1 MATIDFSLIENWLK
15 NHGGKSFKRGELDG
29 SPAREMYKTFVQTI
43 IEGSDFEADYS
54 AWQNSGHTL
63 TYFWAKIR
71 NKAPQKKNSFLG
83 IAMSAQIVNGE
94 LEILM
99 RLEAED
105 KKIQKLSL
113 VERKKVN
120 KCLVQHIPDSRC
132 YYDSNIDG
140 KVYTY
145 EKAIVAIEDGNHYV
159 GRKPFKIR
167 PNIKLTPPFT
177 AARTS
182 DIIGE
187 AKGVFKIFKEAY
199 EKMFIDE
206 TDEAYWPSLNEFD
219 PGLSKD
225 QWKKYITEEELPTQH
240 RAMQMLK
247 AMKELGGEAS
257 CKQLSEKYGGTPTSY
272 VGAVVGLGKRIK
284 KYFNLP
290 SCMDNDQERYFPF
303 AFQGKYR
310 GGSED
315 NYIYRMRPELLE
327 ALKEIDMPQIS
338 PQYEDTEK
346 IKEAERMPCGMN
358 TILYGPPGTG
368 KTYHTVLY
376 AVSIIEG
383 VEISELETQKYSDV
397 FKRYCDY
404 KANGQIEFTTFHQS
418 YGYEEFIEGIKPDV
432 TDDGQMT
439 YKVLPGVFKRFCD
452 KACTPKL
459 EKMKTNSAPVVW
471 KVSLAKAG
479 DNPIRTECLDEGHIR
494 LGWDE
499 YGEAIT
505 EDTDY
510 KNGGKSSLNAFI
522 SEMREGDIVVSCY
535 RADTADAIGIVT
547 GAYSWNSEY
556 PEYKR
561 VRTVEWIVKGN
572 FNITA
577 INGGKNMSQSAVH
590 RLNDIDLD
598 KLYAYMASASKFIEE
613 NKDKYVF
620 IIDEINRGNV
630 SKILGEAITLL
641 EPSKRKGADEEIQ
654 VTLPYSGKKFGV
666 PKNVYIIGTMNTAD
680 RSIALMDTALRRR
693 FNFVEMMPNPE
704 LFKGIDIEGVS
715 IKHLL
720 ETINNR
726 IHYLYDREH
735 TIGHAYFKDLLYAEN
750 KNIQTLRAILKNNVL
765 PLLQEYFYD
774 DYDKIAQI
782 LGDADKKIFFKEIS
796 AAGIAFDGETKYEL
810 DYAKL
815 EKISVEEIKKIYQ

>member
-43 IEGSDFEADYS
+43 IEESDFEADYS

-99 RLEAED
+99 RLESED
-105 KKIQKLSL
+105 KKIKDLPL
-113 VERKKVN
+113 KERKEINRK
-120 KCLVQHIPDSRC
+120 LLQEISSPRC
-132 YYDSNIDG
+132 YYDSNINS
-140 KVYTY
+140 KTY
-145 EKAIVAIEDGNHYV
+145 PYDKALQMIEDDVKYIS
-159 GRKPFKIR
+159 PSTFKMR
-167 PNIKLTPPFT
+167 PNIRLESPFT
-177 AARTS
+177 EERSSEIIS
-182 DIIGE
+182 D
-187 AKGVFKIFKEAY
+187 AKNVFELFKTAY
-199 EKMFIDE
+199 NKMFEEED
-206 TDEAYWPSLNEFD
+206 AWWPPLSEYD
-219 PGLSKD
+219 PQLTKED
-225 QWKKYITEEELPTQH
+225 WKKYILELEKPEH
-240 RAMQMLK
+240 PKPMKMLK
-247 AMKELGGEAS
+247 QMMELGGIAS
-257 CKQLSEKYGGTPTSY
+257 CKELSEKYGETPNFY
-272 VGAVVGLGKRIK
+272 VGCVMNLGRRVK

-290 SCMDNDQERYFPF
+290 PCMDGEQERYFPF
-303 AFQGKYR
+303 PFQGKYQ
-310 GGSED
+310 GSSED
-315 NYIYRMRPELLE
+315 NYIYRMRPELKA
-327 ALKEIDMPQIS
+327 ALNEIFTKQNEEEVNVDMHC
-338 PQYEDTEK
+338 EL
-346 IKEAERMPCGMN
+346 N

-368 KTYHTVLY
+368 KTYHTALY
-376 AVSIIEG
+376 AVSIIEETDI
-383 VEISELETQKYSDV
+383 EILKKEEYSDILD
-397 FKRYCDY
+397 RYNMY
-404 KANGQIEFTTFHQS
+404 KEAGLIEFTTFHQS
-418 YGYEEFIEGIKPDV
+418 YGYEEFIEGIKPV
-432 TDDGQMT
+432 VSDDGEMT
-439 YKVLPGVFKRFCD
+439 YKVVPGVFKRFCD

-471 KVSLAKAG
+471 KVSLARAG

-535 RADTADAIGIVT
+535 RADTADAVGIVT

-630 SKILGEAITLL
+630 SKILGEAITLI
-641 EPSKRKGADEEIQ
+641 EAGKRKGAEEELQ

-693 FNFVEMMPNPE
+693 FNFVEMMPQSE
-704 LFKGIDIEGVS
+704 LFDGIDIDGVS
-715 IKHLL
+715 IKTLL

-735 TIGHAYFKDLLYAEN
+735 TIGHAYFKDVLKEEN
-750 KNIQTLRAILKNNVL
+750 RNIQTLRRILKNNVI

-782 LGDADKKIFFKEIS
+782 LGDGDKKVFFKEIKAS
-796 AAGIAFDGETKYEL
+796 GIVFDGDVKYEL
-810 DYAKL
+810 DYSKMDFL
-815 EKISVEEIKKIYQ
+815 SGEDIKRIYQ